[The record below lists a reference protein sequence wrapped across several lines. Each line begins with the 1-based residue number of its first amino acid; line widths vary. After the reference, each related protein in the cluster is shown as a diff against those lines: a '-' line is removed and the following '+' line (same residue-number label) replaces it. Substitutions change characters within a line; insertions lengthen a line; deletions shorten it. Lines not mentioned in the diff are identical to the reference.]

1 MTSTYK
7 THSNYKGI
15 YKGTFIVTIF
25 PFKRECIYTVTIQS
39 LWETE

>member
-7 THSNYKGI
+7 THSNYIGI

-25 PFKRECIYTVTIQS
+25 PFKRKCIYIVTIRR
-39 LWETE
+39 LWQTE